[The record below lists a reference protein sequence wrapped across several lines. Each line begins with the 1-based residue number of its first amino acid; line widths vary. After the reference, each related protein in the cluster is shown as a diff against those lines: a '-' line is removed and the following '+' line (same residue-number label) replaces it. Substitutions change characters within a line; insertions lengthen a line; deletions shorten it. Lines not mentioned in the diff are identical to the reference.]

1 MQQFPFIAEIF
12 VLGGIAS
19 AAVIAVDLRSCRQ
32 TMRIMNSVWVLT
44 GLWASFFGLWAYFAF
59 GRTRSCLVRERS
71 SVPETEKEHCKQ
83 VCRNERKQKK
93 GMTSHHDRKKRAAAS
108 DLRTE
113 RPVRMRDTRADD
125 MPGTGMKKTHAHALE
140 TTEKESTH
148 GMRMKGTH
156 MDDKPGAEMKGAHAL
171 DMPRKDG
178 MRMKE
183 AHAENRPGM
192 GTNSPMRPR
201 WQSVVLSTLHCGA
214 GCTLADLVGEW
225 FLYFVPVAIGGS
237 LIAGSWVLDYVLA
250 LLFGIGFQYAAI
262 RGMERTLPRSEAVR
276 RAVKADFWSLTAW
289 QAGMYGWMAV
299 VIFALNDGYAL
310 PRDTFS
316 FWFMMQIA
324 MACGFL
330 LALPVNVW
338 LIRRGVKHAM

>member
-59 GRTRSCLVRERS
+59 GRTRSCLVHERS
-71 SVPETEKEHCKQ
+71 SVPETEKERCKQ
-83 VCRNERKQKK
+83 VCRNRRKRER
-93 GMTSHHDRKKRAAAS
+93 GMASTPDRKKHAAAS

-113 RPVRMRDTRADD
+113 HPMRMRDTRAD
-125 MPGTGMKKTHAHALE
+125 G
-140 TTEKESTH
+140 
-148 GMRMKGTH
+148 
-156 MDDKPGAEMKGAHAL
+156 KPGAEMKGARAAI

-178 MRMKE
+178 MRMKG
-183 AHAENRPGM
+183 AHAENMPGM
-192 GTNSPMRPR
+192 GTNATMRPR

-225 FLYFVPVAIGGS
+225 FVYFVPVAIGGS
-237 LIAGSWVLDYVLA
+237 FIAGSWVLDYVLA

-262 RGMERTLPRSEAVR
+262 RGMERTLPRRVAVR
-276 RAVKADFWSLTAW
+276 RAAKADFWSLTAW

-330 LALPVNVW
+330 LALPVNVR

>member
-71 SVPETEKEHCKQ
+71 SVPETEKERCEQ
-83 VCRNERKQKK
+83 VCRSERKQER
-93 GMTSHHDRKKRAAAS
+93 GMTSTPDRKKHAAAS

-113 RPVRMRDTRADD
+113 RPMRMRDTRTDD
-125 MPGTGMKKTHAHALE
+125 MPGAGMKKMHAHAID
-140 TTEKESTH
+140 TTEEEATH

-156 MDDKPGAEMKGAHAL
+156 TDGRHGTGMKGTHAE
-171 DMPRKDG
+171 DMPG
-178 MRMKE
+178 M
-183 AHAENRPGM
+183 A
-192 GTNSPMRPR
+192 TNAPTRSR

-214 GCTLADLVGEW
+214 GCTLADLMGEW

-250 LLFGIGFQYAAI
+250 LMFGIGFQYAAI
-262 RGMERTLPRSEAVR
+262 RGMERTLPRSVAVR
-276 RAVKADFWSLTAW
+276 RAAKADFWSLTAW